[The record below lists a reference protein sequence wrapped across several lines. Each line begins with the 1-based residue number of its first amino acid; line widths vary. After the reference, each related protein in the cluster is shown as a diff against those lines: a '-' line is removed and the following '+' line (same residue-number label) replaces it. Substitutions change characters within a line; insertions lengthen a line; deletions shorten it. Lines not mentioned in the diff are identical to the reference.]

1 MVLDVLSR
9 DSGERTWRNLDLPF
23 GHDAGPRARE
33 ALRDEL
39 APLAER
45 EERLVQDVLIVAGE
59 LVINAVDH
67 GRPGLLGTIRLSWSI
82 EDRRVCVRV
91 TDSGYD
97 PAFVEGVKGPEAADS
112 VRGRGLFMVDAI
124 SESWCVRS
132 DPVAETTEVVAYLGR
147 A

>member
-1 MVLDVLSR
+1 MVADVLPR
-9 DSGERTWRNLDLPF
+9 NPGERTWRDLDLPF
-23 GHDAGPRARE
+23 GHDAGPLARE
-33 ALRDEL
+33 ALREAL

-67 GRPGLLGTIRLSWSI
+67 GRPGLLGTIRLSWTV
-82 EDRRVCVRV
+82 EDHRVCVRV
-91 TDSGYD
+91 ADAGYD
-97 PAFVEGVKGPEAADS
+97 PAFVDGGKGPEAADS

-124 SESWCVRS
+124 SESWWVHS
-132 DPVAETTEVVAYLGR
+132 DPVAETTEVVAHLRR